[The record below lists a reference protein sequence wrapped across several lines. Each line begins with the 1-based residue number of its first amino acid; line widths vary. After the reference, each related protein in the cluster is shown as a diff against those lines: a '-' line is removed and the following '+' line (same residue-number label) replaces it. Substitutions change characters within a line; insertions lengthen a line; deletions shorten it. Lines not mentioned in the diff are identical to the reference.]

1 MTTIHFDKKLK
12 CGSDYVAV
20 EVLDTLDELKVGN
33 LVLPDSVSANARLAH
48 CKVTDIGQ
56 NAKDKTGVEAGDYVM
71 IDRLSTFAWTAP
83 SAVLK
88 YDSVIMKT
96 DEKRSTF
103 SPLKDC
109 AFIEPDE
116 KNGTSEVNGLLVV
129 NYDKRL
135 NTGTVTS
142 KNFDTDSSY
151 PFNVGDKVMLV
162 KGGDKVDIDGK
173 TMYIYKKD
181 MIICTVEEK

>member
-12 CGSDYVAV
+12 CGNDYVAV
-20 EVLDTLDELKVGN
+20 EVLDTLDELKVGGI
-33 LVLPDSVSANARLAH
+33 VLPDSVGANARLAH
-48 CKVTDIGQ
+48 CRVTDIGK

-96 DEKRSTF
+96 DEKRSAF
-103 SPLKDC
+103 YPLKDS

-116 KNGTSEVNGLLVV
+116 KSGTSEVNGLLVV

-135 NTGTVTS
+135 NTGTILS
-142 KNFDTDSSY
+142 KSFSIDDAY

-173 TMYIYKKD
+173 TIYIYKKD
-181 MIICTVEEK
+181 MVICTVEDK